1 MGGVK
6 GIRIM
11 QPQPNDNDLLD
22 SLCHLRELYA
32 GQGYLD
38 RDVALSVNAAVVYG
52 EGLLRIG
59 RRRDEHAARRDPTP
73 SD

>member
-1 MGGVK
+1 M
-6 GIRIM
+6 M
-11 QPQPNDNDLLD
+11 QPQPNDNDLFD
-22 SLCHLRELYA
+22 SLCLLRELYA
-32 GQGYLD
+32 EQGQLD

-59 RRRDEHAARRDPTP
+59 RRRDEHTARRNATS